1 MSETVSPQGV
11 GGEPT
16 SAATVSTAEWDV
28 WTSLLSMRRQL
39 ELALEHQLQRDADIS
54 VADYG
59 ILLSLSRAEGNQLR
73 AGELAQQLA
82 WEKSRVS
89 HQVSRME
96 KRGLVERR
104 LCDSDARG
112 TWVGLTDAGNSAV
125 LGAMRDHAT
134 TMRQH
139 FFDIVT
145 PEELATLM
153 TATDR
158 VLEGL
163 EVPAASDV

>member
-1 MSETVSPQGV
+1 MSETASPQGV
-11 GGEPT
+11 T
-16 SAATVSTAEWDV
+16 TAEWDA
-28 WTSLLSMRRQL
+28 WTSFLSMRRQL

-59 ILLSLSRAEGNQLR
+59 ILLSLSQAEGNQLR

-104 LCDSDARG
+104 LCDVDARG
-112 TWVGLTDAGNSAV
+112 TWVGLTESGNSAV

-134 TMRQH
+134 TMRQY
-139 FFDIVT
+139 FFDVVT
-145 PEELATLM
+145 PEELAALK
-153 TATDR
+153 AASDR
-158 VLEGL
+158 VLESL
-163 EVPAASDV
+163 DVPASDV